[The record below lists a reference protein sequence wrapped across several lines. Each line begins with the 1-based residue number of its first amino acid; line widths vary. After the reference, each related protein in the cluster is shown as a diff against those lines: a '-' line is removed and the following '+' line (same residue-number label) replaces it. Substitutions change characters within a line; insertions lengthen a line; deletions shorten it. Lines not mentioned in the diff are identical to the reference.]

1 MEIMGGCL
9 TIPRGGNPSTGRAS
23 TRQLI
28 GCRVTS
34 IGRLKVC
41 AEKSRPHAYRS
52 PSTIKLVSKG
62 RLSLTPRGRETQPL
76 PTKWE
81 LFFLGTSHRNR
92 VPDGQ
97 SPLFTDPEEMP
108 LEGGTLEKS
117 AQGAFLSTFPKAP
130 RGSV

>member
-9 TIPRGGNPSTGRAS
+9 TIPRGDNPSTGRAT

-81 LFFLGTSHRNR
+81 LFSLGTSHRNK
-92 VPDGQ
+92 VPVRLTPWWKAGK
-97 SPLFTDPEEMP
+97 EMP
-108 LEGGTLEKS
+108 LEGGVALKVHRKCTVRINSREANRL
-117 AQGAFLSTFPKAP
+117 
-130 RGSV
+130 